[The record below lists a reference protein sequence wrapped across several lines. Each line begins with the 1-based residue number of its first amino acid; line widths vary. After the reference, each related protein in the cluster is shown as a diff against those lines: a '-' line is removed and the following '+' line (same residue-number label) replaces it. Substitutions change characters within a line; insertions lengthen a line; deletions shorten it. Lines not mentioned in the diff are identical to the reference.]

1 MDIKECYKEMGADYE
16 DVLRR
21 MGSDSLVERFTLRF
35 LDDKSYQMIKDG
47 IAAGDAETAFR
58 GAHTLKGVCLN
69 LGFSSLYEVSAQL
82 TEDLRGRVIEGSEA
96 SQAAVDKPLRSL
108 SPFCSGCA
116 ILGRNITITREMRF

>member
-47 IAAGDAETAFR
+47 IAAGD
-58 GAHTLKGVCLN
+58 
-69 LGFSSLYEVSAQL
+69 
-82 TEDLRGRVIEGSEA
+82 I
-96 SQAAVDKPLRSL
+96 
-108 SPFCSGCA
+108 CSK
-116 ILGRNITITREMRF
+116 

>member
-69 LGFSSLYEVSAQL
+69 LGFSSLYGSERAAYRGSA
-82 TEDLRGRVIEGSEA
+82 GRVIEGSEA
-96 SQAAVDKPLRSL
+96 SQAAVDREYQRTEN
-108 SPFCSGCA
+108 A
-116 ILGRNITITREMRF
+116 IHRWQSENRG

>member
-21 MGSDSLVERFTLRF
+21 MGSAGLVERFTLRF

-47 IAAGDAETAFR
+47 IATGDAEMAFR

-69 LGFSSLYEVSAQL
+69 LGFRSLYEVSAQL

-96 SQAAVDKPLRSL
+96 SQAAVDREYQRTEN
-108 SPFCSGCA
+108 A
-116 ILGRNITITREMRF
+116 IRRWQNENRG

>member
-69 LGFSSLYEVSAQL
+69 LGFDNLYPSSKDL
-82 TEDLRGRVIEGSEA
+82 TELLRAGSMDGYEDLFVEVEKEYNRTCEA
-96 SQAAVDKPLRSL
+96 LRKV
-108 SPFCSGCA
+108 A
-116 ILGRNITITREMRF
+116 

>member
-47 IAAGDAETAFR
+47 IAAG
-58 GAHTLKGVCLN
+58 AHTLKGVCLN

-96 SQAAVDKPLRSL
+96 AQAAVDREYQRTEN
-108 SPFCSGCA
+108 A
-116 ILGRNITITREMRF
+116 IRRWQNENRG